1 LIIKHVVDI
10 CLPVFDFFKF
20 DIFNFFHGGIMS
32 YFRLLSILSLFLIT
46 HNVQAATLNL
56 DTYTPLPGITAAL
69 DPTLAGTVVQDVLTP
84 FSFSAYGGTVSGQVQ
99 NRVVLSADGGY
110 DFYWRVFN
118 DATSA
123 GPIQDLRL
131 GNFIT
136 GPTYNANYR
145 IDGLGDAPPTQ
156 AYLFS
161 KPGGFVNFNFIN
173 PTGGSDLAAGK
184 SSMFFFIDTNATSYG
199 KIATYDLTN
208 LGQTQIS
215 GQYATFAPAV
225 PEPETYAMLLAGL
238 GLIGVIS
245 FRRKNDSSD
254 MPMAA

>member
-1 LIIKHVVDI
+1 LIIKHIVEI
-10 CLPVFDFFKF
+10 WLSFYLKF
-20 DIFNFFHGGIMS
+20 SIFIQGGIMS
-32 YFRLLSILSLFLIT
+32 HFRLLSIFSLFLLT
-46 HNVQAATLNL
+46 HNVQAVTLIP
-56 DTYTPLPGITAAL
+56 DTYTPLPGITVAI
-69 DPTLAGTVVQDVLTP
+69 DPTLAGPIVQDVLTP
-84 FSFSAYGGTVSGQVQ
+84 FSFSAYSGTVSGEVQ
-99 NRVVLSADGGY
+99 NRVVQSIDGGY

-131 GNFIT
+131 ANFIT

-145 IDGLGDAPPTQ
+145 IDGLGDTPPTQ

-161 KPGGFVNFNFIN
+161 KPGGFVNFNFLS
-173 PTGGSDLAAGK
+173 PTGGGGLAAGN
-184 SSMFFFIDTNATSYG
+184 SSMFFFIDTNAKSYS
-199 KIATYDLTN
+199 KIASYDLTN

-225 PEPETYAMLLAGL
+225 PEPSTYAMLLAGL
-238 GLIGVIS
+238 GLIGFIS